1 MAERTYTFTSPSTGV
16 RVLIYIF
23 LITMA
28 VIYLLPLWGALM
40 TSLKS
45 EEEVD
50 LTNPLS
56 LPRETTGAA
65 YAEAYQLLRK
75 PLLNSILITLGG
87 TLGSVGLGS
96 MLGYAL
102 SKFRF
107 RFDNTVFLFVTVGIF
122 LPFQAILIPLFQT
135 IRMLGL
141 YDSILG
147 LILAHTAYGIP
158 MCTLMFRSFY
168 SEVPS
173 SLVNQSLTDGSGPW
187 RTYWRIVLPSTKIAM
202 VTVVI
207 FQFTSI
213 WNELL
218 FGLVL
223 GGPRSMP
230 ATVAL
235 NSLTGT
241 LAAQWNVQMAGSM
254 LVGLPVLLLYIVL
267 GRYLIRGYMA
277 GSVTAT

>member
-1 MAERTYTFTSPSTGV
+1 MAERTYTFTPPNTGV

-28 VIYLLPLWGALM
+28 VIYLLPLWGALT

-56 LPRETTGAA
+56 LPREITGAA
-65 YAEAYQLLRK
+65 YAEAYQLLRQ

-107 RFDNTVFLFVTVGIF
+107 RFDNTVFLLVTVGIF

-168 SEVPS
+168 GEVPS